1 MHADAL
7 AACRIRFLLPWVLA
21 LSAAGCAGAG
31 DAGRLEAFAEAGI
44 AYADKAP
51 ALMDQSFEAAV
62 AVDSG
67 ALLEERSRL
76 SEPQRREALEK
87 FDEAMEERRAGY
99 AAASEPARLEEPL
112 INSGSRR
119 FSL

>member
-1 MHADAL
+1 MRRSPADAL

-51 ALMDQSFEAAV
+51 TLMDRSFEAALERGV
-62 AVDSG
+62 RDLGRAAGRLHRIKAHLKAVT
-67 ALLEERSRL
+67 ALLKTVGRVVEL
-76 SEPQRREALEK
+76 P
-87 FDEAMEERRAGY
+87 
-99 AAASEPARLEEPL
+99 
-112 INSGSRR
+112 
-119 FSL
+119 